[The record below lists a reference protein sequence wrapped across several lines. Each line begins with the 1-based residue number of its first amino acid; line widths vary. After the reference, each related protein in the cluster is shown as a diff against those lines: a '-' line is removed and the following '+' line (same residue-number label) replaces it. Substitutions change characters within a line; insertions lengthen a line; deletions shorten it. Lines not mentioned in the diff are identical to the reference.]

1 MLANFFGK
9 SNPVNFIVI
18 FSIFLGFYLT
28 NSISSISLATLN
40 FSLVLEYIL
49 MLIFFLVFFFFFNFI
64 LSKNK
69 LTLYNSYGFLIFV
82 LLFGFFPDTMSSRH
96 ELFLNILVLIYLR
109 RVYSL
114 RSGKDLYKKI
124 FDSGFWLGV
133 LFLIAPKTVLF
144 GILLFLS
151 IWLFQKINF
160 RTLLI
165 PCLGFL
171 APVLCYVAYCFWFD
185 QTEEFTASFF
195 WYANYNFEL
204 FTDSSIFI
212 PTIVLGTLV
221 LISILVKTPKVISI
235 SGNYRNYWILIL
247 FNLFIAITILLI
259 QNTLHESQLTL
270 TFFSNLCYFNKLVG
284 KHTKTFFKNYFYCSI
299 TLYSNYSIYNLG
311 P

>member
-18 FSIFLGFYLT
+18 FSIFLGFFLT

-171 APVLCYVAYCFWFD
+171 APVLCYVAYFFWFD
-185 QTEEFTASFF
+185 QTEEFIASFF

-247 FNLFIAITILLI
+247 FNLFMAITILLI
-259 QNTLHESQLTL
+259 QNTLNESQLILLFFPISVIL
-270 TFFSNLCYFNKLVG
+270 TNWLESIQKPFLKNIFIAALLCTPIILF
-284 KHTKTFFKNYFYCSI
+284 I
-299 TLYSNYSIYNLG
+299 I
-311 P
+311 

>member
-114 RSGKDLYKKI
+114 RSGKDVYKKI

-171 APVLCYVAYCFWFD
+171 APVLCYVAYFFWFD
-185 QTEEFTASFF
+185 QTEEFIASFF

-259 QNTLHESQLTL
+259 QNTLHESQLILLFFPISVIL
-270 TFFSNLCYFNKLVG
+270 TNWLESIQKPFLKNIFIAALLCTPIILF
-284 KHTKTFFKNYFYCSI
+284 I
-299 TLYSNYSIYNLG
+299 I
-311 P
+311 

>member
-18 FSIFLGFYLT
+18 FSIFLGIFLT
-28 NSISSISLATLN
+28 NSISSISLATFN
-40 FSLVLEYIL
+40 FSFVLEYIL

-82 LLFGFFPDTMSSRH
+82 LLFGFFPDTMSSTD
-96 ELFLNILVLIYLR
+96 ELFLNIMVLIYLR

-114 RSGKDLYKKI
+114 RSGKDFYKKI
-124 FDSGFWLGV
+124 FDSGFWLGI
-133 LFLIAPKTVLF
+133 LFLMAPKTVLF

-160 RTLLI
+160 RTVLI

-171 APVLCYVAYCFWFD
+171 SPTICYVTYCFWFNR
-185 QTEEFTASFF
+185 TEEFMASFF

-204 FTDSSIFI
+204 FTDRSLFISSMILG
-212 PTIVLGTLV
+212 VLL
-221 LISILVKTPKVISI
+221 LISILIKTPKVISI
-235 SGNYRNYWILIL
+235 SGNYRKYWILIL
-247 FNLFIAITILLI
+247 FNLLIAITVLVI
-259 QNTLHESQLTL
+259 QNTLNESQLILLFFPISIIL
-270 TFFSNLCYFNKLVG
+270 TNWLESIQKSFIKNIIIALLLV
-284 KHTKTFFKNYFYCSI
+284 TPIILFI
-299 TLYSNYSIYNLG
+299 I
-311 P
+311 

>member
-18 FSIFLGFYLT
+18 FSIFLGFFLV
-28 NSISSISLATLN
+28 SSISLIPISTID
-40 FSLVLEYIL
+40 FSIVLEKVLQLVL
-49 MLIFFLVFFFFFNFI
+49 FLVFFFFYNFI

-82 LLFGFFPDTMSSRH
+82 LLFGFFPDTMLSRN
-96 ELFLNILVLIYLR
+96 ELFLNILVLVYLR
-109 RVYSL
+109 RLYSL
-114 RSGKDLYKKI
+114 RSGKDLHKKI
-124 FDSGFWLGV
+124 FDSGFWLGI
-133 LFLIAPKTVLF
+133 LFLLAPKMVLF

-151 IWLFQKINF
+151 IWLFQKINL

-171 APVLCYVAYCFWFD
+171 APVICYVTYCFWFN
-185 QTEEFTASFF
+185 QIEEFTASFF

-212 PTIVLGTLV
+212 PTIVLVTLV

-247 FNLFIAITILLI
+247 FNLFLAITILLI
-259 QNTLHESQLTL
+259 QNTLHESQLILLFFPISVIL
-270 TFFSNLCYFNKLVG
+270 TNWLESIQKPFLKNIFIAALLCTPIILF
-284 KHTKTFFKNYFYCSI
+284 I
-299 TLYSNYSIYNLG
+299 I
-311 P
+311 

>member
-171 APVLCYVAYCFWFD
+171 APVLCYVAYFFWFD
-185 QTEEFTASFF
+185 QTEEFIASFF

-259 QNTLHESQLTL
+259 QNTLNESQLILLFFPISVIL
-270 TFFSNLCYFNKLVG
+270 TNWLESIQKPFLKNIFIAALLCTPIILF
-284 KHTKTFFKNYFYCSI
+284 I
-299 TLYSNYSIYNLG
+299 I
-311 P
+311 

>member
-18 FSIFLGFYLT
+18 FSIFLGFFLT

-133 LFLIAPKTVLF
+133 LFLVAPKTVLF

-171 APVLCYVAYCFWFD
+171 APVLCYVAYFFWFD
-185 QTEEFTASFF
+185 QTEEFIASFF

-259 QNTLHESQLTL
+259 QNTLHESQLILLFFPISVIL
-270 TFFSNLCYFNKLVG
+270 TNWLESIQKPFLKNIFIAALLCTPIILF
-284 KHTKTFFKNYFYCSI
+284 I
-299 TLYSNYSIYNLG
+299 I
-311 P
+311 

>member
-114 RSGKDLYKKI
+114 RSGKDVYKKI

-133 LFLIAPKTVLF
+133 LFLVAPKTVLF

-171 APVLCYVAYCFWFD
+171 APVLCYVAYFFWFD
-185 QTEEFTASFF
+185 QTEEFIASFF

-259 QNTLHESQLTL
+259 QNTLNESQLILLFFPISVIL
-270 TFFSNLCYFNKLVG
+270 TNWLESIQKPFLKNIFIAALLCTPIILF
-284 KHTKTFFKNYFYCSI
+284 I
-299 TLYSNYSIYNLG
+299 I
-311 P
+311 

>member
-18 FSIFLGFYLT
+18 FSIFLGFFLT
-28 NSISSISLATLN
+28 HNITSSLSVIFN
-40 FSLVLEYIL
+40 FNFVLDQVL
-49 MLIFFLVFFFFFNFI
+49 MLTFFLVFFFFFNFI

-82 LLFGFFPDTMSSRH
+82 LLFGFFPASMSSKH
-96 ELFLNILVLIYLR
+96 ELFLNILVLVYLR

-124 FDSGFWLGV
+124 FDSGFWLGI
-133 LFLIAPKTVLF
+133 LFLLAPKTVLF

-151 IWLFQKINF
+151 IWLFQKINL

-165 PCLGFL
+165 SCLGFL
-171 APVLCYVAYCFWFD
+171 APLTCYVTYCFWFN
-185 QTEEFTASFF
+185 QTEEFTALFL

-212 PTIVLGTLV
+212 PTIVLVTLV

-235 SGNYRNYWILIL
+235 SGNYRKYWILII
-247 FNLFIAITILLI
+247 FNFIIAITVLTI
-259 QNTLHESQLTL
+259 QNTLNESQFILLFFPISIILTNWL
-270 TFFSNLCYFNKLVG
+270 ESIQKSFL
-284 KHTKTFFKNYFYCSI
+284 KNILIASLLI
-299 TLYSNYSIYNLG
+299 TPIILFII
-311 P
+311 

>member
-18 FSIFLGFYLT
+18 FSIFLGFFLT

-171 APVLCYVAYCFWFD
+171 APVLCYVAYFFWFD
-185 QTEEFTASFF
+185 QTEEFIASFF

-259 QNTLHESQLTL
+259 QNTLNESQLILLFFPISVIL
-270 TFFSNLCYFNKLVG
+270 TNWLESIQKPFLKNIFIAALLCTPIILF
-284 KHTKTFFKNYFYCSI
+284 I
-299 TLYSNYSIYNLG
+299 I
-311 P
+311 

>member
-82 LLFGFFPDTMSSRH
+82 LLFGFFPDTMLSRY

-171 APVLCYVAYCFWFD
+171 APVLCYVAYFFWFD
-185 QTEEFTASFF
+185 QTEEFIASFF

-259 QNTLHESQLTL
+259 QNTLNESQLILLFFPISVIL
-270 TFFSNLCYFNKLVG
+270 TNWLESIQKPFLKNIFIAALLCTPIILF
-284 KHTKTFFKNYFYCSI
+284 I
-299 TLYSNYSIYNLG
+299 I
-311 P
+311 

>member
-18 FSIFLGFYLT
+18 FSIFLGFFLT

-114 RSGKDLYKKI
+114 RSGKDVYKKI

-133 LFLIAPKTVLF
+133 LFIIAPKTVLF

-171 APVLCYVAYCFWFD
+171 APVLCYVAYFFWFD
-185 QTEEFTASFF
+185 QTEEFIASFF

-259 QNTLHESQLTL
+259 QNTLNESQLILLFFPISVIL
-270 TFFSNLCYFNKLVG
+270 TNWLESIQKPFLKNIFIAALLCTPIILF
-284 KHTKTFFKNYFYCSI
+284 I
-299 TLYSNYSIYNLG
+299 I
-311 P
+311 

>member
-18 FSIFLGFYLT
+18 FSIFLGIFLT

-40 FSLVLEYIL
+40 FSFVLEYIL

-82 LLFGFFPDTMSSRH
+82 LLFGFFPDTMSSRD

-114 RSGKDLYKKI
+114 RSGKDFYKKI

-133 LFLIAPKTVLF
+133 LFILAPKTGLF

-151 IWLFQKINF
+151 IWLFQKINL

-165 PCLGFL
+165 PFLGFL
-171 APVLCYVAYCFWFD
+171 APVLCYVTYCFWFN
-185 QTEEFTASFF
+185 QIEGFMASFF
-195 WYANYNFEL
+195 WYANYNFDL
-204 FTDSSIFI
+204 FTDRSLFISSMILG
-212 PTIVLGTLV
+212 VLL

-235 SGNYRNYWILIL
+235 SGNYRKYWILIL
-247 FNLFIAITILLI
+247 FNLLIAITVLVI
-259 QNTLHESQLTL
+259 QNTLNESQLLLLFFPISIIL
-270 TFFSNLCYFNKLVG
+270 TNWLEGIKTPMYKNIFLVLFIGCPFLLYFFA
-284 KHTKTFFKNYFYCSI
+284 
-299 TLYSNYSIYNLG
+299 
-311 P
+311 

>member
-171 APVLCYVAYCFWFD
+171 APLICFATYCFWFD
-185 QTEEFTASFF
+185 QTEEFIASFF

-259 QNTLHESQLTL
+259 QNTLNESQLILLFFPISVIL
-270 TFFSNLCYFNKLVG
+270 TNWLESIQKPFLKNIFIAALLCTPIILF
-284 KHTKTFFKNYFYCSI
+284 I
-299 TLYSNYSIYNLG
+299 I
-311 P
+311 

>member
-18 FSIFLGFYLT
+18 FSIFLGVFFT
-28 NSISSISLATLN
+28 NSISSIPLVSLN
-40 FSLVLEYIL
+40 FSLVLEHIL
-49 MLIFFLVFFFFFNFI
+49 TLFLFLVFFFFYNFI

-82 LLFGFFPDTMSSRH
+82 LLFGFFPDTMLNRG
-96 ELFLNILVLIYLR
+96 ELFLNILILVYLR

-114 RSGKDLYKKI
+114 RSGKDFYKKI
-124 FDSGFWLGV
+124 FDSGFWLGI
-133 LFLIAPKTVLF
+133 LFLLAPKTVLF

-171 APVLCYVAYCFWFD
+171 APLICFATYCLWFD
-185 QTEEFTASFF
+185 QMEEFMASFF

-204 FTDSSIFI
+204 FTDSSILI
-212 PTIVLGTLV
+212 SSIVLGIL
-221 LISILVKTPKVISI
+221 LIISILIKTPKVISI
-235 SGNYRNYWILIL
+235 SGSYRKYWILII
-247 FNLFIAITILLI
+247 FNLFIAITILVI
-259 QNTLHESQLTL
+259 QNTLNESQFMLLFFPISVILTNWL
-270 TFFSNLCYFNKLVG
+270 ESIKTPLYKNVFLVLFIGCPFLLYF
-284 KHTKTFFKNYFYCSI
+284 I
-299 TLYSNYSIYNLG
+299 A
-311 P
+311 

>member
-18 FSIFLGFYLT
+18 FSIFLGFFLT

-114 RSGKDLYKKI
+114 RSGKDVYKKI

-171 APVLCYVAYCFWFD
+171 APVLCYVAYFFWFD
-185 QTEEFTASFF
+185 QTEEFIASFF

-259 QNTLHESQLTL
+259 QNTLHESQLILLFFPISVIL
-270 TFFSNLCYFNKLVG
+270 TNWLESIQKPFLKNIFIAALLCTPIILF
-284 KHTKTFFKNYFYCSI
+284 I
-299 TLYSNYSIYNLG
+299 I
-311 P
+311 

>member
-1 MLANFFGK
+1 M
-9 SNPVNFIVI
+9 
-18 FSIFLGFYLT
+18 
-28 NSISSISLATLN
+28 
-40 FSLVLEYIL
+40 
-49 MLIFFLVFFFFFNFI
+49 FFFFFNFI

-114 RSGKDLYKKI
+114 RSGKDVYKKI

-133 LFLIAPKTVLF
+133 LFLVAPKTVLF

-171 APVLCYVAYCFWFD
+171 APVLCYVAYFFWFD
-185 QTEEFTASFF
+185 QTEEFIASFF

-204 FTDSSIFI
+204 FTDRSIFI

-259 QNTLHESQLTL
+259 QNTVHESQLILLFFPISVIL
-270 TFFSNLCYFNKLVG
+270 TNWLESIQKPFLKNIFIAALLCTPIILF
-284 KHTKTFFKNYFYCSI
+284 I
-299 TLYSNYSIYNLG
+299 I
-311 P
+311 

>member
-18 FSIFLGFYLT
+18 FSIFLGFFF
-28 NSISSISLATLN
+28 IHSSISTPSAIFN
-40 FSLVLEYIL
+40 FSFVLDLLL
-49 MLIFFLVFFFFFNFI
+49 MLTFFLVFFFFFNFI

-82 LLFGFFPDTMSSRH
+82 LLFGFFPGSMSSRH
-96 ELFLNILVLIYLR
+96 ELLLNILVLVYLR

-124 FDSGFWLGV
+124 FDSGFWLGI
-133 LFLIAPKTVLF
+133 LFLVAPKTVLF

-151 IWLFQKINF
+151 IWLFQKINL

-171 APVLCYVAYCFWFD
+171 APVLCYVAYCFWFN
-185 QTEEFTASFF
+185 QTEEFITLFL

-204 FTDSSIFI
+204 FTDRSLFISSMILG
-212 PTIVLGTLV
+212 VLLI
-221 LISILVKTPKVISI
+221 ISILVKTPKVISI
-235 SGNYRNYWILIL
+235 SGNYRKYWILIL
-247 FNLFIAITILLI
+247 FNLLIAITVLLI
-259 QNTLHESQLTL
+259 QNSLNESQLLLLFFPISIIL
-270 TFFSNLCYFNKLVG
+270 TNWLESIKTPIYKNIFLVLFIG
-284 KHTKTFFKNYFYCSI
+284 CPFLLLFI
-299 TLYSNYSIYNLG
+299 A
-311 P
+311 

>member
-114 RSGKDLYKKI
+114 RSGKDVYKKI

-171 APVLCYVAYCFWFD
+171 APVLCYVAYFFWFD
-185 QTEEFTASFF
+185 QTEEFIASFF

-259 QNTLHESQLTL
+259 QNTVHESQLILLFFPISVIL
-270 TFFSNLCYFNKLVG
+270 TNWLESIQKPFLKNIFIAALLCTPIILF
-284 KHTKTFFKNYFYCSI
+284 I
-299 TLYSNYSIYNLG
+299 I
-311 P
+311 

>member
-171 APVLCYVAYCFWFD
+171 APVLCYVAYFFWFD
-185 QTEEFTASFF
+185 QTEEFIASFF

-259 QNTLHESQLTL
+259 QNTLHESQLILLFFPISVIL
-270 TFFSNLCYFNKLVG
+270 TNWLESIQKPFLKNIFIAALLCTPIILF
-284 KHTKTFFKNYFYCSI
+284 I
-299 TLYSNYSIYNLG
+299 I
-311 P
+311 

>member
-18 FSIFLGFYLT
+18 FSIFLGFFLT

-114 RSGKDLYKKI
+114 RSGKDVYKKI

-133 LFLIAPKTVLF
+133 LFILAPKTSLF

-151 IWLFQKINF
+151 IWLFQKINL

-171 APVLCYVAYCFWFD
+171 SPVLCYVTYCFWFN
-185 QTEEFTASFF
+185 QTEEFMASFF
-195 WYANYNFEL
+195 WYANYNFDL
-204 FTDSSIFI
+204 FTYRSLFISSMILG
-212 PTIVLGTLV
+212 VLLI
-221 LISILVKTPKVISI
+221 ISILVKTPKVISI
-235 SGNYRNYWILIL
+235 SGNYRKYWILIL
-247 FNLFIAITILLI
+247 FNLLIAITVLVI
-259 QNTLHESQLTL
+259 QNTLNESQLLLLFFPISIIL
-270 TFFSNLCYFNKLVG
+270 TNWLEGIKTPLYKNIFLVLFIGCPFLLYFFA
-284 KHTKTFFKNYFYCSI
+284 
-299 TLYSNYSIYNLG
+299 
-311 P
+311 

>member
-18 FSIFLGFYLT
+18 FSIFLGFFLT

-133 LFLIAPKTVLF
+133 LFLVAPKTVLF

-171 APVLCYVAYCFWFD
+171 APVLCYVAYFFWFD
-185 QTEEFTASFF
+185 QTEEFIASFF

-204 FTDSSIFI
+204 FTDRSIFI

-259 QNTLHESQLTL
+259 QNTLNESQLILLFFPISVIL
-270 TFFSNLCYFNKLVG
+270 TNWLESIQKPFLKNIFIAALLCTPIILF
-284 KHTKTFFKNYFYCSI
+284 I
-299 TLYSNYSIYNLG
+299 I
-311 P
+311 

>member
-18 FSIFLGFYLT
+18 FSIFLGFFLT
-28 NSISSISLATLN
+28 NGISSISLATLN

-109 RVYSL
+109 RIYSL
-114 RSGKDLYKKI
+114 RSGKDVYKKI
-124 FDSGFWLGV
+124 FDSGFWLGI
-133 LFLIAPKTVLF
+133 LFLVAPKTVLL

-171 APVLCYVAYCFWFD
+171 APVLCYVTYCFWFN

-212 PTIVLGTLV
+212 PSIVLGTLV

-235 SGNYRNYWILIL
+235 SGNYRSYWILIL

-259 QNTLHESQLTL
+259 QNTLHESQLLLLFFPISIIL
-270 TFFSNLCYFNKLVG
+270 TNWLESIQKPFLKTIFIAALLCTPIILF
-284 KHTKTFFKNYFYCSI
+284 I
-299 TLYSNYSIYNLG
+299 I
-311 P
+311 

>member
-18 FSIFLGFYLT
+18 FSIFLGFFLT

-114 RSGKDLYKKI
+114 RSGKDVYKKI

-133 LFLIAPKTVLF
+133 LFLVAPKTVLF

-171 APVLCYVAYCFWFD
+171 APVLCYVAYFFWFD
-185 QTEEFTASFF
+185 QTEEFIASFF

-204 FTDSSIFI
+204 FTDRSIFI

-259 QNTLHESQLTL
+259 QNTVHESQLILLFFPISVIL
-270 TFFSNLCYFNKLVG
+270 TNWLESIQKPFLKNIFIAALLCTPIILF
-284 KHTKTFFKNYFYCSI
+284 I
-299 TLYSNYSIYNLG
+299 I
-311 P
+311 

>member
-171 APVLCYVAYCFWFD
+171 APVLCYVAYFFWFD
-185 QTEEFTASFF
+185 QTEEFIASFF

-212 PTIVLGTLV
+212 PTIVLVTLV

-259 QNTLHESQLTL
+259 QNTLHESQLILLFFPISVIL
-270 TFFSNLCYFNKLVG
+270 TNWLESIQKPFLKNIFIAALLCTPIILF
-284 KHTKTFFKNYFYCSI
+284 I
-299 TLYSNYSIYNLG
+299 I
-311 P
+311 

>member
-171 APVLCYVAYCFWFD
+171 APVLCYVAYFFWFD
-185 QTEEFTASFF
+185 QTEEFIASFF

-204 FTDSSIFI
+204 FTDRSIFI

-259 QNTLHESQLTL
+259 QNTLHESQLILLFFPISVIL
-270 TFFSNLCYFNKLVG
+270 TNWLESIQKPFLKNIFIAALLCTPIILF
-284 KHTKTFFKNYFYCSI
+284 I
-299 TLYSNYSIYNLG
+299 I
-311 P
+311 

>member
-18 FSIFLGFYLT
+18 FSIFLGFFLT

-171 APVLCYVAYCFWFD
+171 APLICFATYCFWFD
-185 QTEEFTASFF
+185 QTEEFIASFF

-259 QNTLHESQLTL
+259 QNTLHESQLILLFFPISVIL
-270 TFFSNLCYFNKLVG
+270 TNWLESIQKPFLKNIFIAALLCTPIILF
-284 KHTKTFFKNYFYCSI
+284 I
-299 TLYSNYSIYNLG
+299 I
-311 P
+311 

>member
-18 FSIFLGFYLT
+18 FSIFLAFFFT
-28 NSISSISLATLN
+28 HSISSNDLTTLN
-40 FSLVLEYIL
+40 LSFVLEHIL
-49 MLIFFLVFFFFFNFI
+49 MLIFFLVLFFFYNFI

-82 LLFGFFPDTMSSRH
+82 LLFGFFPAAMSSWD
-96 ELFLNILVLIYLR
+96 ELFLNILVLVYLR

-114 RSGKDLYKKI
+114 RSSKDFYKKT
-124 FDSGFWLGV
+124 FDSGFWLGI
-133 LFLIAPKTVLF
+133 LFLLAPKTILF

-171 APVLCYVAYCFWFD
+171 SPVICYATYCFWYN
-185 QTEEFTASFF
+185 QMEEFMASFF

-204 FTDSSIFI
+204 FTDRSILI
-212 PTIVLGTLV
+212 SLILMGVLLM
-221 LISILVKTPKVISI
+221 ISILVKTPKVISI
-235 SGNYRNYWILIL
+235 SGNYRKYWILII
-247 FNLFIAITILLI
+247 FNLFLAIIVLVI
-259 QNTLHESQLTL
+259 QNTLNESQLLLLFFPISIIL
-270 TFFSNLCYFNKLVG
+270 TNWLESIQKPFIKNIIIVLLLVAPIIL
-284 KHTKTFFKNYFYCSI
+284 FI
-299 TLYSNYSIYNLG
+299 I
-311 P
+311 